1 MVAGVLWEHPVA
13 GSSPASPTKKKGS
26 NMSKSIYPYP
36 QCTAM
41 TYEMRDAIKVQ
52 AEKEGIFISV
62 LIRKAVMV
70 YLNEAKLRRLE
81 DE

>member
-1 MVAGVLWEHPVA
+1 
-13 GSSPASPTKKKGS
+13 
-26 NMSKSIYPYP
+26 MSKSIYPYP